1 MDVLGVYVKDVF
13 QMGDIEIKDM
23 QFGWAYQYDPMHSA
37 YLFDLMGTYG
47 MMGLGSELL
56 EAGPAYRNE
65 RPYPNALSSL
75 KAQGLIAAEAFSLFL
90 NSAGRF
96 ASTLRSLV
104 SSSSPPKAY
113 LS

>member
-1 MDVLGVYVKDVF
+1 LDVLGVYVKDVF

-56 EAGPAYRNE
+56 EAGPAYR
-65 RPYPNALSSL
+65 R
-75 KAQGLIAAEAFSLFL
+75 